1 MLFGAIVDAGDPRG
15 LLAGYALASAMMIAA
30 AGVGRVFGVDAERRS
45 LEEITSETP
54 PSGV

>member
-1 MLFGAIVDAGDPRG
+1 
-15 LLAGYALASAMMIAA
+15 MMIAA